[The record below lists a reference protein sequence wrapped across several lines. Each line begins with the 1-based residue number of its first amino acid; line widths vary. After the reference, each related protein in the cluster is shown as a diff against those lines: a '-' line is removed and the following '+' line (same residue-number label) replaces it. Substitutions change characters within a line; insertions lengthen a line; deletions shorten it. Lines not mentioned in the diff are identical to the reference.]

1 MRTLIP
7 GFTTPLEYPT
17 SDGKPMAETDD
28 HRQAMVDL
36 IARLTAHFAARQDV
50 YVSGNLLV
58 YFEEGNVHRHLSP
71 DCFVVFGVPNHNRD
85 TFRTWAE
92 QAVPSVVFEITSK
105 STRRED
111 TVTKRAVYQDVWK
124 VDEYFLF
131 DPLEDYLSPSLQGFR
146 RVRGVFQAIKPAKDG
161 SLTSRRLGLIVER
174 DGERLRL
181 RDSSTGETIF
191 TTDEQRAADEQRLRE
206 RAERRATKAD
216 AEKDQMAAELARL
229 KAELAALK
237 RKK

>member
-7 GFTTPLEYPT
+7 GFTKPIEYPS

-36 IARLTAHFAARQDV
+36 IARLTAHFAGRQDV

-58 YFEEGNVHRHLSP
+58 YYEQGNVNRHLAP

-85 TFRTWAE
+85 TFRTWDE
-92 QAVPSVVFEITSK
+92 GTVPSVVFEITSK
-105 STRRED
+105 TTRRED
-111 TVTKRAVYQDVWK
+111 TRLKRAVYQDVWE

-131 DPLEDYLSPSLQGFR
+131 DPLEDYLDPSLQGFR
-146 RVRGVFQAIKPAKDG
+146 RVRGAFQPIRPAKDG
-161 SLTSRRLGLIVER
+161 SLTSRRLGLTFSR
-174 DGERLRL
+174 DGARLSL
-181 RDSSTGETIF
+181 RDPVTGETIR
-191 TTDEQRAADEQRLRE
+191 TNEERRAE
-206 RAERRATKAD
+206 RAE
-216 AEKDQMAAELARL
+216 AELARL

-237 RKK
+237 KKK